1 MNGWGRPCS
10 GENTVT
16 VHIVI
21 SPHNPQGLIR
31 GAPRRLCL
39 AGRGSSFVLL
49 SMWGL
54 GSGVP
59 QSQTQRTTGRP
70 RHRAAPWFACPGH
83 PGALRAAALRGSPQQ
98 AGTQGLSLVLGAL
111 TPPASPFRH
120 LPFLESLAGA
130 QHSLC
135 TPWGEYFK
143 HRNEQVRRRI

>member
-16 VHIVI
+16 VH
-21 SPHNPQGLIR
+21 SNKSAQPPRPHTWGPAPTVSSWTGLLLCTPIDVGFGLWGPTVPDSTYH
-31 GAPRRLCL
+31 GAST
-39 AGRGSSFVLL
+39 AS
-49 SMWGL
+49 
-54 GSGVP
+54 
-59 QSQTQRTTGRP
+59 
-70 RHRAAPWFACPGH
+70 
-83 PGALRAAALRGSPQQ
+83 GSPVVCLPWPSWGS
-98 AGTQGLSLVLGAL
+98 ACGCSARVSPAGGTQGLSLVLGAL

-120 LPFLESLAGA
+120 LPFLESPAGA